1 MDSGLTRLP
10 FNSFEANATWMM
22 TVALAVDLVRGFQL
36 LCCDGAWSDGRPKA
50 LRWGVPTPSAGSRRT
65 TNHRVAPAGN
75 TASGSRSAGRADISA
90 TDDRQW
96 EA

>member
-36 LCCDGAWSDGRPKA
+36 LCC
-50 LRWGVPTPSAGSRRT
+50 
-65 TNHRVAPAGN
+65 
-75 TASGSRSAGRADISA
+75 
-90 TDDRQW
+90 
-96 EA
+96 